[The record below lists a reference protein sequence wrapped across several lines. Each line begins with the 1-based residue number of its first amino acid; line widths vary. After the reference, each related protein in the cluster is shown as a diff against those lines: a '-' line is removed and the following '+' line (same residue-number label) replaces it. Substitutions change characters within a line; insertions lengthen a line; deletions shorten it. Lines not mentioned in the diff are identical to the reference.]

1 MSSRVTAPYGTWR
14 SPITASWAARGSVRL
29 GELRRDTGATW
40 WIENRPAEQ
49 GRAVVV
55 RASDGEPPRD
65 VTPPGFD
72 VRTRVHEYGG
82 GAYILHQ
89 GTIFFSHFPDQRLYQ
104 QDPGRDPIPIT
115 PEPPLPAGL
124 RYADGRVAPG
134 GRFIVAVRE
143 RHEADGSV
151 TNELVTIPTDASAA
165 PRVIATGRDFYA
177 APRISPDGRRLCWLC
192 WDHSAMPWDGTELWL
207 AELAEDG
214 SIGQARQLAGG
225 PGESIT
231 QPQWGPNGELYFLSD
246 RTGWWNPYR
255 WQDGSEPQAVVSLE
269 AEFGEPHWTFGQS
282 RYAVLPDGRLVCAI
296 CEQGVDRLVVV
307 ERDGRLSRLE
317 VPWQAI
323 WMVVGDPARGDR
335 VWLIAGAPSLPAS
348 VVELDL
354 ASGQWTTLCQS
365 VTDPLSPEW
374 ISSPEPLV
382 FPTDGGR
389 EAYAFYYPPT
399 NPEFR
404 APPDERPPLLV
415 FCHGGPTGHVR
426 PDYNVGIQFWTSRGF
441 AVVNVNYGGS
451 TGYGRA
457 YRERLKREWGIV
469 DVRDCLNAAR
479 YLASNGLVHP
489 WRMAIRGGSA
499 GGYTVLC
506 ALTFHRVFAAGTSY
520 FGLSD
525 LEAFVRSTHKF
536 ESRYLDGLVGPY
548 PEAQEVYRERSPV
561 HFAHRI
567 EASLLLLQGSE
578 DRVVPP
584 EQAELMVQA
593 LRARRRPYAYL
604 LFPGEGHGFRGA
616 ETLQR
621 CFEAEL
627 SFYAQVFGFT
637 PADQIEPIRIENF
650 ASGRVEP

>member
-1 MSSRVTAPYGTWR
+1 MSSRVTASYGTWR
-14 SPITASWAARGSVRL
+14 SPITARWAAQGSVRL
-29 GELRRDTGATW
+29 SELRRDAGATW
-40 WIENRPAEQ
+40 WIESRPDEQ
-49 GRAVVV
+49 GRAVIV
-55 RASDGEPPRD
+55 RAEDGGTPRD
-65 VTPPGFD
+65 ITPPGFD
-72 VRTRVHEYGG
+72 ARTRVHEYGG
-82 GAYILHQ
+82 GAYILHR
-89 GTIFFSHFPDQRLYQ
+89 GTVFFSHFPDQRLYR
-104 QDPGRDPIPIT
+104 QDPGREPRPIT

-124 RYADGRVAPG
+124 RYADGRVTPD
-134 GRFIVAVRE
+134 GRFIIAVRE

-151 TNELVTIPTDASAA
+151 MNELVRIPTDGSAA
-165 PRVIATGRDFYA
+165 PRTIASGRDFYA
-177 APRISPDGRRLCWLC
+177 APRISPDGRWLCWLC
-192 WDHSAMPWDGTELWL
+192 WDHPLMPWDGTELWL

-214 SIGQARQLAGG
+214 SIWGARQIAGG
-225 PGESIT
+225 PSEAIT
-231 QPQWGPNGELYFLSD
+231 QPQWGMDGQLYFLSD

-255 WQDGSEPQAVVSLE
+255 WQGGDEPQAVASLE
-269 AEFGEPHWTFGQS
+269 AEFGEPHWVFGQS
-282 RYAVLPDGRLVCAI
+282 RYAVLPDGRLLCAV

-307 ERDGRLSRLE
+307 ERDGRISRLE
-317 VPWQAI
+317 GPWRAI
-323 WMVVGDPARGDR
+323 WMVVGDPGRSDR

-348 VVELDL
+348 VIELDL
-354 ASGQWTTLCQS
+354 ASGRWTTLRQS
-365 VTDPLSPEW
+365 VSDPLASEW
-374 ISSPEPLV
+374 ISSPEPLI

-399 NPEFR
+399 NPEFQ

-426 PDYNVGIQFWTSRGF
+426 PDYNLGIQFWTSRGF
-441 AVVNVNYGGS
+441 AVIDVNYGGS

-457 YRERLKREWGIV
+457 YRERLRREWGIV

-479 YLASNGLVHP
+479 YLASNGVVHP

-506 ALTFHRVFAAGTSY
+506 ALAFHRVFAAGTSY

-525 LEAFVRSTHKF
+525 LEAFVRTTHKF
-536 ESRYLDGLVGPY
+536 ESRYLDRLVGPY

-567 EASLLLLQGSE
+567 EAPVLLLQGSE

-604 LFPGEGHGFRGA
+604 LFLGEGHGFRRA

-650 ASGRVEP
+650 RAERLGP